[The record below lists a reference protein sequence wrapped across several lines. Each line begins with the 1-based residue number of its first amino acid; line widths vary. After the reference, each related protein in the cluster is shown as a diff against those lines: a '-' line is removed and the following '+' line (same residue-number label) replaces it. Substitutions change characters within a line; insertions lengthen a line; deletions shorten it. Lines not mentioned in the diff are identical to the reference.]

1 MFCFSDFEILA
12 AVESDQLEILKLFL
26 KTRVDKN
33 PVIDVNPDNGDEESV
48 LLIAAALGHL
58 NIIVYYEDVLQFS
71 NINPK
76 NNNGNTPLSNA
87 AYGHLDIAKYYIEN
101 GYKASSKI
109 ATQTLLCT
117 KLYFLKFGT

>member
-1 MFCFSDFEILA
+1 MFCFSDFDIFG
-12 AVESDQLEILKLFL
+12 AVGSDQLEILKLFL

-33 PVIDVNPDNGDEESV
+33 PVIVNPDNGDEGSV
-48 LLIAAALGHL
+48 LHFAAFWGHL
-58 NIIVYYEDVLQFS
+58 NIIVYYKDVLQFS

-76 NNNGNTPLSNA
+76 SNNGITPLYLASFNRHFDVA
-87 AYGHLDIAKYYIEN
+87 EYYFKN